1 LSILKQN
8 TIISLIE
15 TIRTVLK
22 IVRTVSGI
30 NLPVRCYK
38 VEGVDVGSC
47 DYKDLCLVLKAM
59 LPKFQPETCPLPM
72 LQYGIDCN
80 CPFNIPAGQLNII
93 RERLE
98 LPDASSSIANFMAS
112 GDFSIQLDTYDSDG
126 AYAAIIIKFTVKPAK
141 PSG

>member
-1 LSILKQN
+1 
-8 TIISLIE
+8 
-15 TIRTVLK
+15 
-22 IVRTVSGI
+22 
-30 NLPVRCYK
+30 
-38 VEGVDVGSC
+38 
-47 DYKDLCLVLKAM
+47 M

-80 CPFNIPAGQLNII
+80 CQFNIPAGQLNII